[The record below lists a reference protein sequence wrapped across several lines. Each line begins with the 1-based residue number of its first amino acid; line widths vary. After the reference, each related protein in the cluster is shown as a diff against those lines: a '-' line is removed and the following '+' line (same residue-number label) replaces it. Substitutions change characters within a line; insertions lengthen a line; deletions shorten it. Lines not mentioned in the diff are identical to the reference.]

1 LEGETEGMIVD
12 GSREEVVSI
21 FEVVAV
27 EIELES
33 VDMVVVVI
41 SVVDDEELVSVWV
54 IMVED
59 VADDD
64 FEAAEEEPDP
74 AEMVINVEVKTD
86 PVRVLFVV
94 NVDTTA
100 ATVDD
105 CDLMVPL
112 DEEDGMTNVD
122 GDREVVIVVVVMVF
136 TVELVVDVSG
146 KRIKVDKLLLIS
158 FQQ

>member
-1 LEGETEGMIVD
+1 MEGETEGMIVD